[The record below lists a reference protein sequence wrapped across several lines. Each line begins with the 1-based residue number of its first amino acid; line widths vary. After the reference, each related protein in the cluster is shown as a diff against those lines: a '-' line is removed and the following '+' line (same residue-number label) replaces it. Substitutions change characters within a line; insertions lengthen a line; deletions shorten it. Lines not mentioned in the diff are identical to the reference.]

1 VALRRLQKDL
11 TGEDRAKVLR
21 DLEKELRKN

>member
-11 TGEDRAKVLR
+11 ISDRNEGVVSAIQ
-21 DLEKELRKN
+21 KELRKE